1 MKHQLR
7 SIFYV
12 LLFISSFAIS
22 CVNQVSHE
30 SDSAVSDDKNS
41 HSGQSAVKDD
51 LSERNIVQVAVSS
64 PDHTILV
71 KAVTQA
77 KLVDALSNVGPFTVF
92 APVDAAFN
100 ALPGGTLETLM
111 KPENEKQL
119 IDILEYHVYVGVI
132 REDFIGE
139 GMTLNQVN
147 GKNAKL
153 IKSAGKI
160 MINDATVLASVKASN
175 GIVYVIDK
183 VLVP

>member
-7 SIFYV
+7 SIFYT
-12 LLFISSFAIS
+12 LLFVGAFAIS
-22 CVNQVSHE
+22 CVNQVSQE
-30 SDSAVSDDKNS
+30 SESAVSNDKTPAA
-41 HSGQSAVKDD
+41 GQSAVKDD
-51 LSERNIVQVAVSS
+51 LSEKNVVQVAVSS

-153 IKSAGKI
+153 IKSEGKI